1 MSVAFNIP
9 NTLTWFRIACIP
21 LVVLVYYLPY
31 PWAQPAAAW
40 IFGAAAITDGLD
52 GYLARK
58 LNQMSKFGAF
68 LDPVADKVTVAVALL
83 LVTHTDERIIVLL
96 VSAIIIGREITIS
109 ALREWMAGIG
119 ERGKVAVID
128 VAKYKTLAQMFGV
141 APSCS
146 TVKVTLCLGYPSTNR
161 PVAAGDCRRTHVVVD
176 VRLSERSLAAIHG
189 RRIGWLTGLARRIQY
204 AVLSMRRD

>member
-1 MSVAFNIP
+1 MSTTFNIP

-21 LVVLVYYLPY
+21 LVVLVYYLPF
-31 PWAQPAAAW
+31 PWGQPAAAW

-58 LNQMSKFGAF
+58 LNQMSRFGAF
-68 LDPVADKVTVAVALL
+68 LDPVADKVIVAVALL
-83 LVTHTDERIIVLL
+83 LVTHTDTRVVVLL

-119 ERGKVAVID
+119 ARHKVAVID

-141 APSCS
+141 AFMLHG
-146 TVKVTLCLGYPSTNR
+146 KGNR
-161 PVAAGDCRRTHVVVD
+161 LFGVPIYEFGLWLLV
-176 VRLSERSLAAIHG
+176 LAAA
-189 RRIGWLTGLARRIQY
+189 LTLW
-204 AVLSMRRD
+204 SMIWYLKEAWPQFTDGEEGG

>member
-1 MSVAFNIP
+1 MSTTFNIP

-21 LVVLVYYLPY
+21 LVVLVYYLPF
-31 PWAQPAAAW
+31 PWGQPAAAW

-58 LNQMSKFGAF
+58 LNQMSRFGAF
-68 LDPVADKVTVAVALL
+68 LDPVADKVIVAVALL
-83 LVTHTDERIIVLL
+83 MVTHTDTRVVVLL

-119 ERGKVAVID
+119 ARHKVAVID

-141 APSCS
+141 AFMLHGKGNPLFG
-146 TVKVTLCLGYPSTNR
+146 VPIYELGLWLL
-161 PVAAGDCRRTHVVVD
+161 V
-176 VRLSERSLAAIHG
+176 LAAA
-189 RRIGWLTGLARRIQY
+189 LTLW
-204 AVLSMRRD
+204 SMVWYLKEAWPQFTDGEEGG

>member
-83 LVTHTDERIIVLL
+83 LVTHTDSRIIVLL
-96 VSAIIIGREITIS
+96 VAAVIIGREITIS

-128 VAKYKTLAQMFGV
+128 VAKYKKLAQMFGV
-141 APSCS
+141 AFMLHG
-146 TVKVTLCLGYPSTNR
+146 KGNLLFGI
-161 PVAAGDCRRTHVVVD
+161 PVYEFGLWLLVIAAG
-176 VRLSERSLAAIHG
+176 
-189 RRIGWLTGLARRIQY
+189 LTLW
-204 AVLSMRRD
+204 SMFVYLKDAWPKFTAKG

>member
-1 MSVAFNIP
+1 VSVAFNIP

-21 LVVLVYYLPY
+21 LVVLVYYLPV
-31 PWAQPAAAW
+31 PWGQPAAAW
-40 IFGAAAITDGLD
+40 IFGAAAVTDGLD

-68 LDPVADKVTVAVALL
+68 LDPVADKVIVAVALL
-83 LVTHTDERIIVLL
+83 LVTHTDERVIVLL

-119 ERGKVAVID
+119 ERHKVAVID

-141 APSCS
+141 AFMLHGKGNPLFG
-146 TVKVTLCLGYPSTNR
+146 VPIYEFGLWLLV
-161 PVAAGDCRRTHVVVD
+161 VAAV
-176 VRLSERSLAAIHG
+176 
-189 RRIGWLTGLARRIQY
+189 LTLW
-204 AVLSMRRD
+204 SMVWYLKEAWPQFTAEE

>member
-83 LVTHTDERIIVLL
+83 LVTHTDSRIIVLL
-96 VSAIIIGREITIS
+96 VAAVIIGREITIS

-141 APSCS
+141 AFMLHG
-146 TVKVTLCLGYPSTNR
+146 KGNLLFGI
-161 PVAAGDCRRTHVVVD
+161 PVYEFGLWLLVIAAG
-176 VRLSERSLAAIHG
+176 
-189 RRIGWLTGLARRIQY
+189 LTLW
-204 AVLSMRRD
+204 SMFVYLKDAWPKFTAEG

>member
-1 MSVAFNIP
+1 VSTTFNIP

-21 LVVLVYYLPY
+21 LVVLVYYLPF
-31 PWAQPAAAW
+31 PWGQPAAAW

-58 LNQMSKFGAF
+58 LNQMSRFGAF
-68 LDPVADKVTVAVALL
+68 LDPVADKVIVAVALL
-83 LVTHTDERIIVLL
+83 MVTHTDTRVVVLL

-119 ERGKVAVID
+119 ARHKVAVID

-141 APSCS
+141 AFMLHGKGNPLFG
-146 TVKVTLCLGYPSTNR
+146 VPIYELGLWLL
-161 PVAAGDCRRTHVVVD
+161 V
-176 VRLSERSLAAIHG
+176 LAAA
-189 RRIGWLTGLARRIQY
+189 LTLW
-204 AVLSMRRD
+204 SMVWYLKEAWPQFTDGEEGG